1 MDIVTAMNAVD
12 IHRLSY
18 AYGSVT
24 ALQDLSFSIAEGE
37 LCCIIGP
44 NGSGKTTLLKVIAG
58 IESTS
63 PEAVRIFEKTH
74 QDYSRKS
81 MARMVAMVPQLV
93 QEDFPFRVLE
103 TVLLGRTPHMGI
115 LGIEQESDYRIADQ
129 AMAFTGVDHLADR
142 TLDQLSGGEQ
152 QRVSIARAICQEPRI
167 ILLDE
172 PTAALDLAHQ
182 VRIMDLMEKLKIEK
196 MVSVVMVSHDIN
208 LAAMYADRV
217 LLLKDGRRVGLGA
230 PGDVLKR
237 NILEETYGC
246 RLLIDKSPVGNV
258 PRINLIPEKFS

>member
-1 MDIVTAMNAVD
+1 MNAVD
-12 IHRLSY
+12 IQRLSH
-18 AYGSVT
+18 AYGSVS
-24 ALQDLSFSIAEGE
+24 ALQDLSVSIEKGE

-44 NGSGKTTLLKVIAG
+44 NGSGKTTLLKLIAG
-58 IESTS
+58 IETS
-63 PEAVRIFEKTH
+63 PPDAVLIFGKSH
-74 QDYSRKS
+74 RDYTRKAL
-81 MARMVAMVPQLV
+81 ARRVAMVPQLV

-103 TVLLGRTPHMGI
+103 TVLMGRTPHMGI
-115 LGIEQESDYRIADQ
+115 LGIEQERDYEIADQ
-129 AMAFTGVDHLADR
+129 AMTFTGVAHLADR

-182 VRIMDLMEKLKIEK
+182 IRIMDLMEKLKVEK
-196 MVSVVMVSHDIN
+196 AVSVVMVSHDIN

-217 LLLKDGRRVGLGA
+217 LLLKGGRRVGLG
-230 PGDVLKR
+230 PPEDVLR
-237 NILEETYGC
+237 RDILEETYGC

>member
-1 MDIVTAMNAVD
+1 MNAVD

-24 ALQDLSFSIAEGE
+24 ALQDLSLSIAEGE

-44 NGSGKTTLLKVIAG
+44 NGSGKTTLLKLIAG
-58 IESTS
+58 IEAS
-63 PEAVRIFEKTH
+63 PPAAVRIFEKSH
-74 QDYSRKS
+74 GDYTRKS
-81 MARMVAMVPQLV
+81 LARRVAMVPQLV

-103 TVLLGRTPHMGI
+103 TVMMGRTPHKGI
-115 LGIEQESDYRIADQ
+115 LGIETESDYEITDQ
-129 AMAFTGVDHLADR
+129 AMTFTGVAHLADR

-152 QRVSIARAICQEPRI
+152 QRVSITRAICQEPRI

-182 VRIMDLMEKLKIEK
+182 IRIMDLMEKLKVEK
-196 MVSVVMVSHDIN
+196 AVSVIMVSHDIN

-217 LLLKDGRRVGLGA
+217 LLLKNGQRVGLG
-230 PGDVLKR
+230 PPQDVLR
-237 NILEETYGC
+237 RDILEEAYGC
-246 RLLIDKSPVGNV
+246 RLFIDQSPVGNV
-258 PRINLIPEKFS
+258 PRVNLIPEKFS